1 MGPTVLPIDL
11 EYGTPKVK
19 AYMDE
24 RNDLSL
30 QDALDQLDEARDIA
44 LLWSARYQQT
54 LRRYHDRRVR
64 ERTLEVGD
72 LVLQRV

>member
-30 QDALDQLDEARDIA
+30 QDALDQLDEARGIA

-54 LRRYHDRRVR
+54 LRSDRRVR

>member
-30 QDALDQLDEARDIA
+30 QDTLDQLDEARDIA

-54 LRRYHDRRVR
+54 LRSDRRVR